1 MRVWSDSNKL
11 EHSRSPL
18 IIFSQSDPS
27 DLRACS
33 YFIHSTSRTYCP
45 CWLKSEANYSNLFWF
60 CAAGMIS
67 KARHLCRWGAFHTF
81 GSMKLVGE
89 ASPGFGLLIYL
100 SYFFYIQ
107 LLQSAH
113 LPQFSQICV
122 CCVACNSKWSPPAAR
137 VGYFNLSCGCRMVW

>member
-11 EHSRSPL
+11 EHCRSPL

-45 CWLKSEANYSNLFWF
+45 CWLKSEAIYSNLFWF
-60 CAAGMIS
+60 CDAEMIT
-67 KARHLCRWGAFHTF
+67 KARHFCWWGASHTF
-81 GSMKLVGE
+81 KCTKLVGE
-89 ASPGFGLLIYL
+89 ASPEFGLFI
-100 SYFFYIQ
+100 YFFYMQ

-122 CCVACNSKWSPPAAR
+122 CCVACNTKWSPPAAR